1 MSLKEF
7 NKYIMNAN
15 VNNSRVYFFD
25 ALKEFI
31 LYTIKAKIE
40 IKNEFKESFIK
51 GDERSIKGLE
61 QLLPLVIINAKK
73 QKWIDILC
81 FIMKYIN
88 SYINQ
93 DKYLYF
99 MGLRMKLLTIEENL
113 LQTPNLT
120 NIKAKTEYQNKKK
133 ELFTTLKQSLPSL
146 MLVEFDSFCLNI
158 QTNNTKVNNIIHK

>member
-1 MSLKEF
+1 
-7 NKYIMNAN
+7 
-15 VNNSRVYFFD
+15 
-25 ALKEFI
+25 
-31 LYTIKAKIE
+31 
-40 IKNEFKESFIK
+40 
-51 GDERSIKGLE
+51 
-61 QLLPLVIINAKK
+61 
-73 QKWIDILC
+73 
-81 FIMKYIN
+81 
-88 SYINQ
+88 
-93 DKYLYF
+93 